1 MLRRADFV
9 SEDLIRMPTK
19 TPSQLELEILKVL
32 WRAEVLN
39 ELPLGVRDVR
49 LRLAATGR
57 DLAHSSVITTL
68 NIMVRKRFLKRTKV
82 KNAYRFA
89 PAVRQQDIRQQEVSN
104 LLDRVFDGSAQ
115 HLMSAL
121 LDATHVDSKQIA
133 EIKRIINRK
142 SKGE

>member
-1 MLRRADFV
+1 
-9 SEDLIRMPTK
+9 MPTK

>member
-1 MLRRADFV
+1 
-9 SEDLIRMPTK
+9 MPKK

-32 WRAEVLN
+32 WHAEVLK
-39 ELPLGVRDVR
+39 ELPLGVREVR

-57 DLAHSSVITTL
+57 DLTHSSVITTL

-89 PAVRQQDIRQQEVSN
+89 PAIRQQHVCQQEVSN
-104 LLDRVFDGSAQ
+104 LLNRVFDGSAK

-121 LDATHVDSKQIA
+121 LDTKQIDAEQIA
-133 EIKRIINRK
+133 EIKRLINRK
-142 SKGE
+142 VKEE